1 MKLEKLKSFEDYI
14 SPMIRVIIKNKTE
27 IIINKIYPKEIS
39 FKSILIS
46 ENLPYDIDYTFQ
58 KTKINKDKSII
69 EILSQNSAQITDL
82 ELVIESEDILDI
94 SENQNNKIIKEN
106 NYYKI
111 LCPYEKPF
119 RILSYNSQENSV
131 SLKKYDKDILMYFE
145 LNNFSL
151 SNSSYCNTYNDLFL
165 SNGENNFLYK
175 INNINT
181 NIEKLDI
188 IPWKKKFHSMIY
200 IPNKYIYFIGG
211 NNRSTFHYDF
221 INKTFKLWAP
231 LKYKEK
237 YPSLIYL
244 NKTFIYCFG
253 HQKKIDDLNF
263 IERTNIKMRP
273 KWDVINLKLNE
284 PFNLKK
290 FGTVLSNDE
299 KIFFVGG
306 KKAKDDRIFYFDLL
320 NNEISKTT
328 QINTAM
334 KIGETNFYKINEYTD
349 ILIPQETKGDIKFI
363 AFNQRTKKF
372 RKLRYEKD
380 FDLINENKLLELD
393 ENNFNSIEENIKL
406 TA

>member
-69 EILSQNSAQITDL
+69 EFLSQNSDDQITDL

-94 SENQNNKIIKEN
+94 SENQNNKILKEN

-119 RILSYNSQENSV
+119 RILSYNSKENNI

-175 INNINT
+175 INNIDT

-188 IPWKKKFHSMIY
+188 IPWKKKISF
-200 IPNKYIYFIGG
+200 
-211 NNRSTFHYDF
+211 
-221 INKTFKLWAP
+221 
-231 LKYKEK
+231 
-237 YPSLIYL
+237 
-244 NKTFIYCFG
+244 
-253 HQKKIDDLNF
+253 DDLY
-263 IERTNIKMRP
+263 P
-273 KWDVINLKLNE
+273 K
-284 PFNLKK
+284 
-290 FGTVLSNDE
+290 
-299 KIFFVGG
+299 
-306 KKAKDDRIFYFDLL
+306 
-320 NNEISKTT
+320 
-328 QINTAM
+328 
-334 KIGETNFYKINEYTD
+334 
-349 ILIPQETKGDIKFI
+349 
-363 AFNQRTKKF
+363 
-372 RKLRYEKD
+372 
-380 FDLINENKLLELD
+380 
-393 ENNFNSIEENIKL
+393 
-406 TA
+406 

>member
-69 EILSQNSAQITDL
+69 EFLSQNSDDQITDL

-119 RILSYNSQENSV
+119 RILSYNSQENNI

-175 INNINT
+175 INNINA

-188 IPWKKKFHSMIY
+188 IPWKKIYHSMIY
-200 IPNKYIYFIGG
+200 IPKKYIYFIGG

-221 INKTFKLWAP
+221 INNTFKLWAP

-380 FDLINENKLLELD
+380 FDLINENNTLELN
-393 ENNFNSIEENIKL
+393 ENNFN
-406 TA
+406 